1 MRIWRV
7 GTFSMGAS
15 LLFLGLILLFSQV
28 LNLKLYQVLTS
39 WWPIILVVLGVEILV
54 YLVLSKQEKPFL
66 KYDFLSIFFVGI
78 LGMVGIGFAILSTTG
93 ILEKVTE
100 VLERREQTLDLPAFT
115 QTLDESIKR
124 IVIKTEHQPITIEGT
139 PSKEVS
145 MIGTYRAN
153 LLESEKLVDQAEDI
167 LHVKQIGDTIFI
179 EMKELPRENGPFDS
193 FSSVSATLLIPS
205 DIKLEVIGRDNNI
218 HLKPRLLLS
227 DWSIE
232 DASAVSLQVEKDH
245 DLSVSVRGVQEVLG
259 QQGKWKMDEQKDQTD
274 NNDGSYGKKSATY
287 QSGKGT
293 HNIRIQDVYS
303 ISLNTN

>member
-28 LNLKLYQVLTS
+28 LNLKLHKVLTS

-100 VLERREQTLDLPAFT
+100 VLERREQTLDLPTFT

-167 LHVKQIGDTIFI
+167 LHIKQIGDTIFI

-218 HLKPRLLLS
+218 RLKPRLLLS

-232 DASAVSLQVEKDH
+232 DASAVSLQVEKDY

-259 QQGKWKMDEQKDQTD
+259 QQGQWKMDEQKDQTD

>member
-15 LLFLGLILLFSQV
+15 LLFLGIILLFSQV

-54 YLVLSKQEKPFL
+54 YLVISKQEKPFL

-78 LGMVGIGFAILSTTG
+78 VGMVGIGFAILSTAG

-100 VLERREQTLDLPAFT
+100 VLERREQTLDLPTFT

-153 LLESEKLVDQAEDI
+153 LLESEKLVNQAEDI

-193 FSSVSATLLIPS
+193 SSSVSATLLIPS

-245 DLSVSVRGVQEVLG
+245 DLSVSVSGVQEVLG
-259 QQGKWKMDEQKDQTD
+259 QQGQWKMDEQKNQTD
-274 NNDGSYGKKSATY
+274 NNVGYYGKKSATY

-293 HNIRIQDVYS
+293 HNIQIQDVYS

>member
-28 LNLKLYQVLTS
+28 LNLKLHQVLTS
-39 WWPIILVVLGVEILV
+39 WWPIILVVLGIEILV
-54 YLVLSKQEKPFL
+54 YLFLTKQEKPFL
-66 KYDFLSIFFVGI
+66 KYDFISIFFVGI

-93 ILEKVTE
+93 MLEKVTE
-100 VLERREQTLDLPAFT
+100 VLDRREQTLDLPTFT
-115 QTLDESIKR
+115 QKLDDSIKR

-153 LLESEKLVDQAEDI
+153 LPDSEKLVEQAEDI
-167 LHVKQIGDTIFI
+167 LQVKQIGDTIFI
-179 EMKELPRENGPFDS
+179 EIKELPRENGPFDS
-193 FSSVSATLLIPS
+193 FASVSATLLIPS

-218 HLKPRLLLS
+218 HLKPRLLIS

-259 QQGKWKMDEQKDQTD
+259 QQGQWKMNEQKDRTD
-274 NNDGSYGKKSATY
+274 NNDGYYGGKSATY

-293 HNIRIQDVYS
+293 HNIRIQDVHS

>member
-78 LGMVGIGFAILSTTG
+78 LGMVGIGFAILCTTG

-167 LHVKQIGDTIFI
+167 LHVKQIGDTFFI
-179 EMKELPRENGPFDS
+179 EIKELPRKNGPFNS
-193 FSSVSATLLIPS
+193 LSSVSATLLIPS

-245 DLSVSVRGVQEVLG
+245 DLSVSARGVQEVIG
-259 QQGKWKMDEQKDQTD
+259 QQGQWKMDEQKDQTD

>member
-28 LNLKLYQVLTS
+28 LNLKLHKVLTS

-66 KYDFLSIFFVGI
+66 KFDFLSIFFVGI

-100 VLERREQTLDLPAFT
+100 VLERREQTLDLPTFT

-167 LHVKQIGDTIFI
+167 LHIKQIGDTIFI

-218 HLKPRLLLS
+218 RLKPRLLLS

-232 DASAVSLQVEKDH
+232 DASAVSLLVEKDY

-259 QQGKWKMDEQKDQTD
+259 QQGQWKMDEQKDQTD